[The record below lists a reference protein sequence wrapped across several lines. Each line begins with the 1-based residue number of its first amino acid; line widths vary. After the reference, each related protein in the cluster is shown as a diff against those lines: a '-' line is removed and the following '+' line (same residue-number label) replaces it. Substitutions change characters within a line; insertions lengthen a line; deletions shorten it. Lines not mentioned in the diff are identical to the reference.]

1 MPAPE
6 GNQFW
11 KLRKKHGKD
20 KKFNT
25 AEVLWEAACEYFQW
39 CDNNPFKK
47 IEVVKGGKLA
57 GTLVKIPTARPYT
70 LHGLCLYLGVN
81 TKYFNDLKDALKEKP
96 DKNYSEVITRIEE
109 TIYCQKFEGAV
120 TGFFNANII
129 ARDLGLTDK
138 KDLTTA
144 GDKINTIP
152 SSIQVEVVMPQ
163 EED

>member
-1 MPAPE
+1 MSAPT

-47 IEVVKGGKLA
+47 FEVVKGGALA

-120 TGFFNANII
+120 AGFFNANII
-129 ARDLGLTDK
+129 ARDLGLIDK

-144 GDKINTIP
+144 GDKINNIP

>member
-1 MPAPE
+1 MPAPT

-57 GTLVKIPTARPYT
+57 GTLVEIPTARPYT
-70 LHGLCLYLGVN
+70 LHGLCFYLGVN

-138 KDLTTA
+138 KDFTTG
-144 GDKINTIP
+144 GDKINNIP
-152 SSIQVEVVMPQ
+152 SSIQVEIILP
-163 EED
+163 EDED